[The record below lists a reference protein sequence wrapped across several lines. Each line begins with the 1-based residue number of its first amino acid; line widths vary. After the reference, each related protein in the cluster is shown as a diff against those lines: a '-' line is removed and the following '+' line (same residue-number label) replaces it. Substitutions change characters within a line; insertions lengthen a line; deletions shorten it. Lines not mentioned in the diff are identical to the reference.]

1 MRKYFLI
8 AVVIILFGSFG
19 NGQTTQ
25 VKVNSE
31 TFRSPFRYVIVNNKT
46 DPAISRKDEPR
57 RFVEVFLDSKSFTKE
72 NLITLLKL
80 VSKRYP
86 KPNLLYID
94 VFASLEDIE
103 TPEEREQSK
112 ISNTEGGE
120 LTSDHAIFIRTRE
133 KSFFYIYF
141 ANGDFDEVEI
151 K

>member
-1 MRKYFLI
+1 MSKYLLI
-8 AVVIILFGSFG
+8 AVVIILFGNFG
-19 NGQTTQ
+19 NAQTTQ

-31 TFRSPFRYVIVNNKT
+31 TFRSPFRYVIVSNKT

-86 KPNLLYID
+86 KPNLLYIA
-94 VFASLEDIE
+94 VFTNLDDIE

-112 ISNTEGGE
+112 FSDTEGGE
-120 LTSDHAIFIRTRE
+120 LTSDNAIFIRTRE